1 MYFFSIDK
9 FTQSL
14 SKRLHKLNFIS
25 VWTLEIFSKLDNTTK
40 GILFAATTA
49 LFWGFLGIF
58 LKIALKEL
66 DSMTIIWM
74 RFVVAFS
81 FLSLWLAIKR
91 PSEFGIYKKMP
102 PLLIVAALS
111 LGFNYIGYMKG
122 VEHAGPATA
131 QILIQTAQVMLVLV
145 GIFVFKEKLNRQQ
158 LTGIAIVT
166 VGFLLFYSESIAGI
180 STDRETYDLGVLY
193 TLFGAAIWV
202 VYAAIQKKLVANH
215 SAQQLN
221 MIIYLVPV
229 FMFVWFAD
237 FHALANLSL
246 DMWLLVIFLG
256 LNTLIAYGSLG
267 EAFKYLQASKV
278 SIIITLNP
286 IITITTLTIMAY
298 LEVTIIETTVISI
311 LGFVGAVLVVTGA
324 ILAVVKKRVPK
335 VKS

>member
-1 MYFFSIDK
+1 M
-9 FTQSL
+9 
-14 SKRLHKLNFIS
+14 HKLNFIS
-25 VWTLEIFSKLDNTTK
+25 DWTQDIFSKLDNTTK

-81 FLSLWLAIKR
+81 VLSLWLAIRR
-91 PSEFGIYKKMP
+91 PSEFKIYRKMP

-145 GIFVFKEKLNRQQ
+145 GIFIFKERLNRKQMV
-158 LTGIAIVT
+158 GIAIVT
-166 VGFLLFYSESIAGI
+166 VGFLLFYSERIGGI
-180 STDRETYDLGVLY
+180 STTEDSYNLGVAY

-202 VYAAIQKKLVANH
+202 VYAAIQKKLVASH

-237 FHALANLSL
+237 FEALAGLSFN
-246 DMWLLVIFLG
+246 MWILVIFLG
-256 LNTLIAYGSLG
+256 LNTLIAYGSLA

-298 LEVTIIETTVISI
+298 LEVTIIETTIISV
-311 LGFVGAVLVVTGA
+311 LGFVGAILVVTGA
-324 ILAVVKKRVPK
+324 ILAITKKKQLK
-335 VKS
+335 VKA

>member
-1 MYFFSIDK
+1 MYLLSIDK

-25 VWTLEIFSKLDNTTK
+25 GWTHNIFSKLDNTTK

-81 FLSLWLAIKR
+81 FLSIWLAFKR
-91 PSEFGIYKKMP
+91 PSEFKIYRKMP
-102 PLLIVAALS
+102 PLLIVAGLS
-111 LGFNYIGYMKG
+111 LGFNYIGYMRG

-145 GIFVFKEKLNRQQ
+145 GIFVFKERLNKQQ
-158 LTGIAIVT
+158 MLGLGIVT

-180 STDRETYDLGVLY
+180 STNLETYDLGVAY

-202 VYAAIQKKLVANH
+202 VYAAIQKKLVATH

-221 MIIYLVPV
+221 MIIYLIPV
-229 FMFVWFAD
+229 MMFVWFAD
-237 FHALANLSL
+237 FQALAGLSFE
-246 DMWLLVIFLG
+246 MWILVIFLG

-286 IITITTLTIMAY
+286 IITITTLTVMAY
-298 LEVTIIETTVISI
+298 LEVTIIETTIISI
-311 LGFVGAVLVVTGA
+311 LGFVGAVLVVFGA
-324 ILAVVKKRVPK
+324 ILAVIKKKQPK
-335 VKS
+335 VKV

>member
-1 MYFFSIDK
+1 MY
-9 FTQSL
+9 
-14 SKRLHKLNFIS
+14 KLNFNNR
-25 VWTLEIFSKLDNTTK
+25 WTQEIFSKLDNTTK

-58 LKIALKEL
+58 LKIALKEI

-91 PSEFGIYKKMP
+91 PSEFIIYKKMP
-102 PLLIVAALS
+102 PLLLVAALS

-131 QILIQTAQVMLVLV
+131 QILIQSAQVMLVLV
-145 GIFVFKEKLNRQQ
+145 GIFIFKERLNKKQ
-158 LTGIAIVT
+158 LIGVAIVT
-166 VGFLLFYSESIAGI
+166 VGFLVFYSESIENI
-180 STDRETYDLGVLY
+180 STNRETYDMGVLY

-202 VYAAIQKKLVANH
+202 VYAAIQKRLVATH

-229 FMFVWFAD
+229 LMFVCFAD
-237 FHALANLSL
+237 FGRLAEISL
-246 DMWLLVIFLG
+246 EMWLLVIFLG
-256 LNTLIAYGSLG
+256 LNTLIAYGSLA
-267 EAFKYLQASKV
+267 EAFKYLEASKV

-311 LGFVGAVLVVTGA
+311 LGFVGAILVVFGAVLVIT
-324 ILAVVKKRVPK
+324 KKRQPK
-335 VKS
+335 VKG